1 MRMALKIESF
11 YTTLLKNNHNAI
23 IFGVEKKSDFSNIS
37 STGKVF
43 QSNEILLKSLCKLS
57 HFTPNTYNLLSR
69 KSPEKCLYGF
79 TEQNLKQI
87 NTFVVDIDTLKY
99 SLQDILLACIDN
111 SIGAPTMVI
120 RTPNGYQVYF
130 VLSKPMK
137 ISSNGNFLSLNIAK
151 RIALNLKESLVSVEA
166 DRYCNDFGFFRVPKE
181 SNIVWLQLG
190 DIYSPEAMI
199 TWSEKMDDDKG
210 RSLFTTYI
218 KQMNMNYLESSAF
231 QKILSLTC
239 IQGHKGKLGRNNTI
253 FTIALACYA
262 DGLPTTDATKLI
274 SKFNNG
280 LKSPL
285 KLTEIQASIRSA
297 YSGRYNGPDKI
308 YIDQILEGY
317 QIDQPYTNWYKFKKV
332 RSERKYSHIHE
343 WESDLITYLESIPLN
358 NTPYITLTQKQI
370 CKQIGCQQS
379 TLNALLKKSNKII
392 KVVTGKGRAAVTK
405 WSTINIIIKYFAL
418 KHKEITETKSRYKK
432 YLRNTIITKYSHSSN
447 LPTGIFDVPT
457 NIAIN
462 TS

>member
-1 MRMALKIESF
+1 MNLALNSLF
-11 YTTLLKNNHNAI
+11 TTLLKNNLNNAV
-23 IFGVEKKSDFSNIS
+23 IFGVEKKSDFLNVSSKGKIFHSLEMLLNSIS
-37 STGKVF
+37 
-43 QSNEILLKSLCKLS
+43 KLS
-57 HFTPNTYNLLSR
+57 HFTPNTYKLSYS
-69 KSPEKCLYGF
+69 KTPENSLYGF
-79 TEQNLKQI
+79 TEQNLKEI

-137 ISSNGNFLSLNIAK
+137 ISSNKNFHSLNVAK
-151 RIALNLKESLVSVEA
+151 RISLNLKESLESVEA

-199 TWSEKMDDDKG
+199 SWSEKMDDNMG
-210 RSLFTTYI
+210 RSLYTNNI
-218 KQMNMNYLESSAF
+218 KQMNTKFLESSAF

-262 DGLPTTDATKLI
+262 DGLPIADATKLI
-274 SKFNNG
+274 YKFNNG

-308 YIDQILEGY
+308 YIEQILEGY

-358 NTPYITLTQKQI
+358 NSPYITLTQKQI
-370 CKQIGCQQS
+370 CKQLGCQQS
-379 TLNALLKKSNKII
+379 TLNVLLKKSNKVI
-392 KVVTGKGRAAVTK
+392 KIVVGKGRAAITK
-405 WSTINIIIKYFAL
+405 WSTINVIINYLTL
-418 KHKEITETKSRYKK
+418 KHEEINESKNQYTN
-432 YLRNTIITKYSHSSN
+432 YLRNTIHTKYPDYSSPLTN
-447 LPTGIFDVPT
+447 LYYEPSIV
-457 NIAIN
+457 ALN